1 MLPGNGLIEGQ
12 VFKPSV
18 DYKFLK
24 IRNLDH
30 TLQSAFTTT
39 KTIDVNWL
47 VQWIKRD
54 TYITNCSNVPL
65 LFFVQHNYI
74 LLIFSYITNYKLWEN
89 KESNGFVFPLLQKFH
104 FFNCSNSSPLN
115 SHFIL
120 HNFIVD
126 LIFVLYFHCDI
137 FIYCIYSFQLSCAIF
152 TK

>member
-1 MLPGNGLIEGQ
+1 MVIKIISWLMNQSEGSPLKEKKKATNKYFFLSGVWSLLLPTFDSQTNAVLQFTYNNYCMLPGNGLIEGQ

-30 TLQSAFTTT
+30 TLQIAFTTT

-65 LFFVQHNYI
+65 LSFVQHNYI
-74 LLIFSYITNYKLWEN
+74 FLIFSYITNYKLWE
-89 KESNGFVFPLLQKFH
+89 K
-104 FFNCSNSSPLN
+104 
-115 SHFIL
+115 
-120 HNFIVD
+120 
-126 LIFVLYFHCDI
+126 
-137 FIYCIYSFQLSCAIF
+137 
-152 TK
+152 